1 MLRVR
6 TTKDEAG
13 QFAAAARALKLA
25 CERNDVAYLAAPSFD
40 DGLTLQK
47 ELSAAGLGL
56 GVNAGTLASISGD
69 LWRLWGDGTSC
80 VDPVTRRL
88 LVRRAMR
95 AVPRGLMGDMRDNPG
110 TIDVICKLASRA
122 LPWLPLDADGHAQE
136 AVCSAAGLSE
146 SEVAAIRVAGAY
158 RGLLHRDGYVEA
170 SEVYDRLP
178 GVLPAVQAEKICL
191 VTCGHLSFTRAE
203 REFMVGMA
211 AAGNVEV
218 CLQVADGPAGETT
231 RASLALLRA
240 DAERAG
246 VELVMGEGAVGDTPA
261 GDTPAGQAAAPARD
275 PEIDE
280 LLAALFNPGKPIA
293 STGAVELLQPAG
305 PVAEMELIATKA
317 CDLARVGATSIIVA
331 VRDTD
336 RAWAELAPKLA
347 ARGLAVRAR
356 VQKSFADIYAGR
368 VFAAYLREVAM
379 LKELAET
386 WPAKV
391 DCEEGKL
398 VALGDMSWWPPQG
411 LIDFLMHNMARL
423 PRGRAW
429 DIDRNWRCNRL
440 LTPAAVLDELMSPK
454 KTSDT
459 VAKAT
464 AELALGRVGSCASKL
479 MARYRVKAGQA
490 PTSDAATDE
499 MARQE
504 EMGVLQAT
512 MMVAGAL
519 AQLGVTAAPLAD
531 NAVPLSNLVEQVIDE
546 LEHISVVLTPQMDP
560 ADRADGEKPAAA
572 QAYGEKPAAAP
583 NAAPCTVTIVSL
595 NDAAKLKAASTDAVI
610 YCAQTATESPV
621 GRTDDVLS
629 RILEVT
635 GVDPAQNQLARQR
648 AGLARAVAAA
658 RTNVVFER
666 CLFDADSAPTFP
678 SVMLCE
684 VYAAYGIAAS
694 AKPQEIAALPHTE
707 RPEALLAQN
716 LLDDGTQAAPALQ
729 NDARAAGAIDAK
741 YKPLILVTNG
751 LRELPGGA
759 PMLSASQIES
769 YLECPYKWFSLRRL
783 GLDNVDAGFTGTEMG
798 TFVHRVLELARVRL
812 LNNALE
818 AAREEGRDID
828 LAAHPEERLAASRVT
843 AQNLE
848 EARQIVAEE
857 FDNHLRHQFLER
869 KRVSKM
875 DQLLVAHATFEE
887 EDVNQAKQDLLSLM
901 DFEANVLVGYEPRWL
916 EWGFGGAHDEPV
928 GYAGVWLNGKIDR
941 MDVDG
946 EGRALIIDYKHK
958 SPVNFNQYDAF
969 RGDFDAGKLP
979 RHVQSLIYAQVV
991 RRARPEIRL
1000 EGALFLATKGAH
1012 ALAGA
1017 CAESQV
1023 DRILGVEDAPRS
1035 RRLSMG
1041 IEGPS
1046 GGTEEFWEYLDDVE
1060 AMVAEKIGDLM
1071 RGKIDA
1077 CPVDADACSYC
1088 PHLHCEKRMGA

>member
-13 QFAAAARALKLA
+13 LFAAAASALNLA
-25 CERNDVAYLAAPSFD
+25 CEKNDVAYLAAPSFD
-40 DGLTLQK
+40 HGMALQK
-47 ELSAAGLGL
+47 ELFAAGLGL

-95 AVPRGLMGDMRDNPG
+95 AVPAGLMGDMRDNPG
-110 TIDVICKLASRA
+110 TVDVISKLASRA
-122 LPWLPLDADGHAQE
+122 LPWLPLDQEGAAQE

-158 RGLLHRDGYVEA
+158 RGLLHREGYVEA

-178 GVLPAVQAEKICL
+178 GVLPAAQAQKICL
-191 VTCGHLSFTRAE
+191 VTCGHLAFSRAE
-203 REFMVGMA
+203 REFLVGMA
-211 AAGNVEV
+211 AHGRVDV
-218 CLQVADGPAGETT
+218 CVQVPQGPAGQTT
-231 RASLALLRA
+231 RDSLALLRA

-246 VELVMGEGAVGDTPA
+246 VELVMGEDGDAAAVGEADAT
-261 GDTPAGQAAAPARD
+261 AAEKAPARD
-275 PEIDE
+275 PEIDA
-280 LLAALFNPGKPIA
+280 LLAALFNPGEPVA

-305 PVAEMELIATKA
+305 PVAEMELIAAKA
-317 CDLARVGATSIIVA
+317 CDLARVGATSITVA
-331 VRDTD
+331 VRDTN
-336 RAWAELAPKLA
+336 RAWGELAPKLA

-356 VQKSFADIYAGR
+356 VQKNFADIYAGR

-379 LKELAET
+379 LKELAEG

-423 PRGRAW
+423 PKGRAW
-429 DIDRNWRCNRL
+429 DIDRGWRCNRL

-454 KTSDT
+454 KTSDA

-464 AELALGRVGSCASKL
+464 AELMLGRVGSCASKL
-479 MARYRVKAGQA
+479 MAVYRAKPKQQA
-490 PTSDAATDE
+490 SGAASATDE

-504 EMGVLQAT
+504 EMGVLSAT

-531 NAVPLSNLVEQVIDE
+531 NAVSLSNLVEQVIDE
-546 LEHISVVLTPQMDP
+546 LEHISVVLTPQMGP
-560 ADRADGEKPAAA
+560 AGADGEKTPAGAPGGPAAL
-572 QAYGEKPAAAP
+572 
-583 NAAPCTVTIVSL
+583 APCTVTICSV
-595 NDAAKLKAASTDAVI
+595 NDAAKLKATSTDALI

-629 RILEVT
+629 RILETT

-648 AGLARAVAAA
+648 AGLWRAVAAA
-658 RTNVVFER
+658 RRNVIFER

-684 VYAAYGIAAS
+684 AYAAYGIAAS

-716 LLDDGTQAAPALQ
+716 LLDDGAQAAPALRD
-729 NDARAAGAIDAK
+729 DARAAGAIDAK
-741 YKPLILVTNG
+741 YKPLILVSNG
-751 LRELPGGA
+751 LRELPAGA

-798 TFVHRVLELARVRL
+798 TFVHRVLELAHQRL
-812 LNNALE
+812 LNNAVE
-818 AAREEGRDID
+818 AARAQGRDID
-828 LAAHPEERLAASRVT
+828 LDANPQERLAASRVT
-843 AQNLE
+843 ADNLE

-869 KRVSKM
+869 RRVSKM

-901 DFEANVLVGYEPRWL
+901 DYQANILVGYEPRWL

-928 GYAGVWLNGKIDR
+928 SYAGVWLNGKIDR

-969 RGDFDAGKLP
+969 RGDFDANKLP

-991 RRARPEIRL
+991 RRAHPEVRL

-1023 DRILGVEDAPRS
+1023 DRILGTEDAPRS

-1041 IEGPS
+1041 IEGAA

-1060 AMVAEKIGDLM
+1060 QMVAEKIADLM

>member
-6 TTKDEAG
+6 TTKDQAG
-13 QFAAAARALKLA
+13 QFAAAARALNLA
-25 CERNDVAYLAAPSFD
+25 CEKNAVAYLAAPSFD
-40 DGLTLQK
+40 DGLSLQK
-47 ELSAAGLGL
+47 QLSAAGLGL

-122 LPWLPLDADGHAQE
+122 LPWLPLDQDGHAQE

-158 RGLLHRDGYVEA
+158 RGLLHREGYVEA

-178 GVLPAVQAEKICL
+178 GVLPVGQAEKICL

-211 AAGNVEV
+211 AAGSVEV
-218 CLQVADGPAGETT
+218 CLQVAEGPAGQTT
-231 RASLALLRA
+231 RDSLALLRA

-246 VELVMGEGAVGDTPA
+246 VELVMGEGTGDDVPA
-261 GDTPAGQAAAPARD
+261 ADGEKFGAADAPARD

-280 LLAALFNPGKPIA
+280 LLAALFNPGKPVV

-317 CDLARVGATSIIVA
+317 CDLARVGATSITVA

-356 VQKSFADIYAGR
+356 VQKNFADIYAGR

-423 PRGRAW
+423 PKARAW

-440 LTPAAVLDELMSPK
+440 LTPATVLNELMSPK

-464 AELALGRVGSCASKL
+464 AELTLGRVGSCASKL
-479 MARYRVKAGQA
+479 MARYRSNPKQTGQVGA
-490 PTSDAATDE
+490 LAAATDE

-531 NAVPLSNLVEQVIDE
+531 NAVPLSSLVEQVIDE

-560 ADRADGEKPAAA
+560 AGEKPEAAHNGEKPAAA
-572 QAYGEKPAAAP
+572 AVTP
-583 NAAPCTVTIVSL
+583 APCTVTIVSL
-595 NDAAKLKAASTDAVI
+595 GDAAKLKSASTDAVI

-635 GVDPAQNQLARQR
+635 GIDPAQNQLARQR

-658 RTNVVFER
+658 RKNVVFER

-694 AKPQEIAALPHTE
+694 AKPQEITALPHTE

-716 LLDDGTQAAPALQ
+716 LLDDGAQAVPALR
-729 NDARAAGAIDAK
+729 NDARAAGSIDAK

-812 LNNALE
+812 LNNAVE
-818 AAREEGRDID
+818 AARAEGRDID

-843 AQNLE
+843 ADNLE

-901 DFEANVLVGYEPRWL
+901 DYEANILVGYEPRWL

-991 RRARPEIRL
+991 RRAHPEVRL

>member
-1 MLRVR
+1 MLCVH
-6 TTKDEAG
+6 TTKDETSARR
-13 QFAAAARALKLA
+13 AAARALKLA
-25 CERNDVAYLAAPSFD
+25 CERNDVAYLAAPSFA
-40 DGLTLQK
+40 DGLELQK
-47 ELSAAGLGL
+47 DLAAQGLGL
-56 GVNAGTLASISGD
+56 GVNTGTLASVSGD

-88 LVRRAMR
+88 LVRRAMH
-95 AVPRGLMGDMRDNPG
+95 AVPAGLMGEIRDNPG
-110 TIDVICKLASRA
+110 TIDVISRLASRA
-122 LPWLPLDADGHAQE
+122 LPWLPLDEAGHAQE
-136 AVCSAAGLSE
+136 AVCSAAGLSV

-158 RGLLHRDGYVEA
+158 RGLLRRENYVEA
-170 SEVYDRLP
+170 SEVFDRLP
-178 GVLPAVQAEKICL
+178 EVIPAAQKEKTTL
-191 VTCGHLSFTRAE
+191 VTCGHLAFARAE
-203 REFMVGMA
+203 REFLVGMA
-211 AAGNVEV
+211 AGGRVDV
-218 CLQVADGPAGETT
+218 CLQVSEGPAGEVG
-231 RASLALLRA
+231 RQSLALLRA

-246 VELVMGEGAVGDTPA
+246 VEVVTGEGDEASDQSCVDDVLAA
-261 GDTPAGQAAAPARD
+261 GRD
-275 PEIDE
+275 PEIAE
-280 LLAALFNPGKPIA
+280 LLAALFNPGEPVV
-293 STGAVELLQPAG
+293 SRGAVELLQPAG
-305 PVAEMELIATKA
+305 PVAEMELIATRVS
-317 CDLARVGATSIIVA
+317 DLARVGATSITVA
-331 VRDTD
+331 VADTN
-336 RAWAELAPKLA
+336 RAWTELAPKLI
-347 ARGLAVRAR
+347 ARGLGVRAR
-356 VQKSFADIYAGR
+356 VQKNYRDIYAGR
-368 VFAAYLREVAM
+368 VFSAYLREVAH
-379 LKELAET
+379 LKELSEA

-398 VALGDMSWWPPQG
+398 VALGDMGWWPPQG
-411 LIDFLMHNMARL
+411 LIDFLMHNMARM
-423 PRGRAW
+423 PKGRAW
-429 DIDRNWRCNRL
+429 DIDRNWRGNRL
-440 LTPAAVLDELMSPK
+440 LTPAAVLDELMSPR

-464 AELALGRVGSCASKL
+464 SELMLGRVGSCASKL
-479 MARYRVKAGQA
+479 MAHYRAKPAKQQGPA
-490 PTSDAATDE
+490 PAPAAAVTDE

-504 EMGVLQAT
+504 EMGVLQAA

-531 NAVPLSNLVEQVIDE
+531 NAISLSDLVEQVIDE

-560 ADRADGEKPAAA
+560 AGEKGAAA
-572 QAYGEKPAAAP
+572 GDAGDAPAPASCA
-583 NAAPCTVTIVSL
+583 VTICSL
-595 NDAAKLKAASTDAVI
+595 TDAAKVLAASTDALI

-629 RILEVT
+629 RVLEAT

-658 RTNVVFER
+658 RRNVVFER

-684 VYAAYGIAAS
+684 IYAAYGIAAS
-694 AKPQEIAALPHTE
+694 AKPTEIALLPHAE

-716 LLDDGTQAAPALQ
+716 LLDEGAQAAPALR
-729 NDARAAGAIDAK
+729 DDPSAAGAIDAQ
-741 YKPLILVTNG
+741 YKPLILVSNG
-751 LRELPGGA
+751 LRDLPGGA

-783 GLDNVDAGFTGTEMG
+783 SLDGVDAGFTGTEMG
-798 TFVHRVLELARVRL
+798 TFVHRVLELSHIRL
-812 LNNALE
+812 LNNAVE
-818 AAREEGRDID
+818 RAREVGHEPAL
-828 LAAHPEERLAASRVT
+828 LANPAERLAGSRVT
-843 AQNLE
+843 EDNLD

-875 DQLLVAHATFEE
+875 DQLLVPHATFEE

-901 DFEANVLVGYEPRWL
+901 DYQSHILVGYEPRWF
-916 EWGFGGAHDEPV
+916 EWGFGGAREEPV
-928 GYAGVWLNGKIDR
+928 SYAGVWLNGKIDR

-958 SPVNFNQYDAF
+958 SPVNFSHYDAF
-969 RGDFDAGKLP
+969 RGDFDANKLP

-991 RRARPEIRL
+991 RRAHPEIRL
-1000 EGALFLATKGAH
+1000 EGALFLSTKGEH

-1023 DRILGVEDAPRS
+1023 DRILGVENAPMS

-1041 IEGPS
+1041 ISGPG

-1060 AMVAEKIGDLM
+1060 AMVAEKIADLM

>member
-6 TTKDEAG
+6 TIKDEAG
-13 QFAAAARALKLA
+13 LFAAAASALNLA
-25 CERNDVAYLAAPSFD
+25 CEKNDVAYLAAPSFD
-40 DGLTLQK
+40 HGLSLQK
-47 ELSAAGLGL
+47 ELCAAGLGL
-56 GVNAGTLASISGD
+56 GVNAGTLGSISGD

-95 AVPRGLMGDMRDNPG
+95 AVPQGLMGDMRDNPG
-110 TIDVICKLASRA
+110 TIDVISKLASRA
-122 LPWLPLDADGHAQE
+122 LPWLPLDADGKAQE

-158 RGLLHRDGYVEA
+158 RGLLHCEGYVEA
-170 SEVYDRLP
+170 SKVYDRLP
-178 GVLPAVQAEKICL
+178 GVLPAAQAEKIYL
-191 VTCGHLSFTRAE
+191 VTCGHLAFARAE
-203 REFMVGMA
+203 REFLVGMA
-211 AAGNVEV
+211 AHGHVDV
-218 CLQVADGPAGETT
+218 CLQVPDGPAGQTT
-231 RASLALLRA
+231 RDSLALLRA

-246 VELVMGEGAVGDTPA
+246 VEVEMGEDCG
-261 GDTPAGQAAAPARD
+261 AAPANDVENPGGATPVRD

-280 LLAALFNPGKPIA
+280 LLAALFNPGEPVV

-305 PVAEMELIATKA
+305 PVAEMELVATKA
-317 CDLARVGATSIIVA
+317 CDLARVGATSITVA
-331 VRDTD
+331 VRDTN
-336 RAWAELAPKLA
+336 RAWTELAPKLA

-356 VQKSFADIYAGR
+356 VQKNFADIYAGR

-398 VALGDMSWWPPQG
+398 VALGDMGWWPPQG

-423 PRGRAW
+423 PQGRAW

-454 KTSDT
+454 KTSDA

-479 MARYRVKAGQA
+479 MARYRTKPKQAGQA
-490 PTSDAATDE
+490 SAAAAATDE

-504 EMGVLQAT
+504 EMGVLSAT

-531 NAVPLSNLVEQVIDE
+531 NAVSLSALVEQVIDE
-546 LEHISVVLTPQMDP
+546 LEHISVVLTPQTDP
-560 ADRADGEKPAAA
+560 TGDDGEKP
-572 QAYGEKPAAAP
+572 
-583 NAAPCTVTIVSL
+583 AAPCTVTICSL
-595 NDAAKLKAASTDAVI
+595 NDAAKLKAATTDAVI

-629 RILEVT
+629 RILEAT

-648 AGLARAVAAA
+648 AGLWRAVAAA
-658 RTNVVFER
+658 RKNVVFER

-684 VYAAYGIAAS
+684 IYAAYGIAAS

-716 LLDDGTQAAPALQ
+716 LLDDGAQAVPTLR

-798 TFVHRVLELARVRL
+798 TFVHRVLELAHQRL
-812 LNNALE
+812 LNNAVE
-818 AAREEGRDID
+818 AARKEGRDID
-828 LAAHPEERLAASRVT
+828 LAAHPQERLAASRVT
-843 AQNLE
+843 ADNLE

-857 FDNHLRHQFLER
+857 FDRHLRHQFLER

-901 DFEANVLVGYEPRWL
+901 DYEANILVGYEPRWL

-991 RRARPEIRL
+991 RRAHPEIRL

-1023 DRILGVEDAPRS
+1023 DRILGVEDASRS

-1041 IEGPS
+1041 IEGPG

-1060 AMVAEKIGDLM
+1060 QMVAEKIGDLM